1 MLYYLW
7 LSLCDITSTELE
19 KNFFIKDKELGT
31 EFSQLVGMLWQQTL
45 GNERGA
51 IKFRRPR
58 RWISSPQW
66 KPSLSC
72 ANLALF
78 SLFYR
83 LFRAMF
89 IDTNFP
95 PLVIRLIDE
104 MFQDL
109 KNAPSKHLLTHL
121 FVGWLVGFKVVEL
134 ADFLKIHDY
143 LAVVIV
149 ADFAR

>member
-58 RWISSPQW
+58 R
-66 KPSLSC
+66 
-72 ANLALF
+72 
-78 SLFYR
+78 
-83 LFRAMF
+83 
-89 IDTNFP
+89 
-95 PLVIRLIDE
+95 
-104 MFQDL
+104 
-109 KNAPSKHLLTHL
+109 
-121 FVGWLVGFKVVEL
+121 
-134 ADFLKIHDY
+134 
-143 LAVVIV
+143 
-149 ADFAR
+149 